1 MKGCVI
7 MGNENIKQQEDN
19 KNHTVGKTLL
29 FGIALIS
36 YAIGGR
42 IGYKQGMKEGIA
54 AGKIKGYAKC
64 MYDVVNRFQR

>member
-1 MKGCVI
+1 ME
-7 MGNENIKQQEDN
+7 ENKKQQEEQVKEDN
-19 KNHTVGKTLL
+19 KLEKIGCGLWI
-29 FGIALIS
+29 GIALVS

-42 IGYKQGMKEGIA
+42 VGFKQGMKEGIA